1 MPDAI
6 DSMPTDDGAT
16 APRVVREGASYRF
29 EVDRVP
35 RCVRQVG
42 RHIEYE
48 RYEDWL
54 RLQEL
59 KSARDRRD
67 AVVQAT
73 SEKVR
78 SFHEFAGL
86 SAGRRVLEVGFRTAW
101 NLVGLRDSGVEVV
114 GLEVNRA
121 SVEHAALVGVEAYLG
136 DIQRP
141 TRFEAGRF
149 DAVVMCDVLE
159 HLFAP
164 GDAIAECRRI
174 LRPGGRL
181 ALELPLEG
189 EFGENLLDG
198 HASLFERPEAVD
210 ELLER
215 HGLVVERRE
224 EYRDRHHKYRVL
236 ARRV

>member
-1 MPDAI
+1 MPDA
-6 DSMPTDDGAT
+6 TDPPPAT
-16 APRVVREGASYRF
+16 DHPAPPRVFRDGASYCF
-29 EVDRVP
+29 NLATVP
-35 RCVRQVG
+35 TRVRQVG

-59 KSARDRRD
+59 KTPPARMD
-67 AVVQAT
+67 AVAEMT
-73 SEKVR
+73 GDKVR
-78 SFHEFAGL
+78 SFYEFAGL
-86 SAGRRVLEVGFRTAW
+86 TAGLRVLDAGFRTAW
-101 NLVGLRDSGVEVV
+101 NLVRLREAGVDAV

-121 SVEHAALVGVEAYLG
+121 CVEHAALLGVAAEEG
-136 DIQRP
+136 DIQRG
-141 TRFEAGRF
+141 TRFRAGSF
-149 DAVVMCDVLE
+149 DAVVLCDVLE

-164 GDAIAECRRI
+164 GDAVRECRRL

-210 ELLER
+210 RMLED
-215 HGLVVERRE
+215 HGFVVERRDS
-224 EYRDRHHKYRVL
+224 YRDKHHKYRAV
-236 ARRV
+236 ARRG